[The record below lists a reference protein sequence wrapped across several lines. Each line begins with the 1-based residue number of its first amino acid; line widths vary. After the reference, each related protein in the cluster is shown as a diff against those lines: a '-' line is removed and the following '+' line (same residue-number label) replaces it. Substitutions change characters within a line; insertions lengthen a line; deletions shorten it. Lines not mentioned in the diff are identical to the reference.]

1 MLGPTKWR
9 LLTIVAGILLAH
21 AIESPNAKNTNNKL
35 NAQVPRTFAN
45 PGLGSV
51 RVEQVSPWSTGQSR
65 PARNLLVPHQLF
77 SRVDNIRY
85 IDSRTPNSRNLHS
98 TFGAFRYDQ
107 TPQQAATVA
116 AASEEHHEANGAVQ
130 RRQSKAFQ
138 MRRSDETVEGPLAG
152 VGEQSAAISVLPSP
166 EQQQQG
172 YEQYNYYQNVS
183 RQQRQQQQQH
193 RYKIIPISYFYQED
207 GQPSPADL
215 KPAQPNHP
223 PKDTENDE
231 PPHGSKLPSEEDR
244 EPVDQSEEAA
254 NGSSYSRSDTPMIG
268 ARRSGLK
275 FPGPV
280 LKAANTFTPQG
291 YSEESLT
298 LGDNLGI
305 FQQPVSTA
313 DEYGPL
319 EGSDPAI
326 VGGGFD
332 ARQTRASDDDFTR
345 NLYANRYFRD
355 FPGRPGPPPG
365 PLLDLRP
372 AESLARPS
380 RLIEFPGAVNVKQP
394 FRDQEQVTKFGDVSG
409 PVTAIQRPFGG
420 DFGIGDGAKSFRTF
434 DPNGYYTDSPYQSV
448 PVNGGGRPPYFP
460 AKLYTEP
467 NQKIYQPLWKTRS
480 PRVVFPQGDLSGPSG
495 FGVDNV
501 VFRDQNFGLNE
512 LAAIQ
517 DVRNEFNQDDINDEP
532 ATTTT
537 TTTSKDRVGGDGG
550 TFGNGNN
557 YSRGGVRSELQCQHE
572 GGTCEFFLLCWM
584 SGGLL
589 QGTCGGML
597 KGCCHRTAKSANIGI
612 DASTAIDLTNV
623 PALEYGPV
631 QNDPS
636 CGISLAKQ
644 TAQRRIVGGDDAGF
658 GSFPWQAYIRIG
670 SSRSMLSRCG
680 GSLISRRHVVT
691 AGHCVARATPR
702 QVHVTLGDYVINSA
716 VEPLPAYTF
725 GVRTINVHPYFKFT
739 PQADRFDVA
748 VLTLER
754 TVHFMPHIAPICL
767 PEKNEDFLGKF
778 GWAAGWGALNP
789 GSRLRPKTLQAVDVP
804 VLDNRVCER
813 WHRSNG
819 INVVIYPEML
829 CAGYRGGGKDSCQG
843 DSGGPL
849 MHEKTGRWYLIGI
862 VSAGYSCATR
872 GQPGIY
878 HRVAN
883 TVDWISH
890 ITQIST

>member
-1 MLGPTKWR
+1 MTFN
-9 LLTIVAGILLAH
+9 TIPCSESFRADKIWSESCQPPPPPVAP
-21 AIESPNAKNTNNKL
+21 ET
-35 NAQVPRTFAN
+35 
-45 PGLGSV
+45 GSETE
-51 RVEQVSPWSTGQSR
+51 RRKDEGNGSLST
-65 PARNLLVPHQLF
+65 H
-77 SRVDNIRY
+77 
-85 IDSRTPNSRNLHS
+85 T
-98 TFGAFRYDQ
+98 T
-107 TPQQAATVA
+107 TVA
-116 AASEEHHEANGAVQ
+116 AAVESEKRHL
-130 RRQSKAFQ
+130 RRKA
-138 MRRSDETVEGPLAG
+138 
-152 VGEQSAAISVLPSP
+152 
-166 EQQQQG
+166 
-172 YEQYNYYQNVS
+172 
-183 RQQRQQQQQH
+183 
-193 RYKIIPISYFYQED
+193 
-207 GQPSPADL
+207 
-215 KPAQPNHP
+215 
-223 PKDTENDE
+223 
-231 PPHGSKLPSEEDR
+231 
-244 EPVDQSEEAA
+244 EEAEDA
-254 NGSSYSRSDTPMIG
+254 DEK
-268 ARRSGLK
+268 RSG
-275 FPGPV
+275 
-280 LKAANTFTPQG
+280 
-291 YSEESLT
+291 S
-298 LGDNLGI
+298 
-305 FQQPVSTA
+305 
-313 DEYGPL
+313 
-319 EGSDPAI
+319 
-326 VGGGFD
+326 
-332 ARQTRASDDDFTR
+332 
-345 NLYANRYFRD
+345 
-355 FPGRPGPPPG
+355 
-365 PLLDLRP
+365 
-372 AESLARPS
+372 
-380 RLIEFPGAVNVKQP
+380 
-394 FRDQEQVTKFGDVSG
+394 
-409 PVTAIQRPFGG
+409 
-420 DFGIGDGAKSFRTF
+420 
-434 DPNGYYTDSPYQSV
+434 
-448 PVNGGGRPPYFP
+448 
-460 AKLYTEP
+460 
-467 NQKIYQPLWKTRS
+467 
-480 PRVVFPQGDLSGPSG
+480 
-495 FGVDNV
+495 
-501 VFRDQNFGLNE
+501 
-512 LAAIQ
+512 
-517 DVRNEFNQDDINDEP
+517 
-532 ATTTT
+532 
-537 TTTSKDRVGGDGG
+537 VGGDGG
-550 TFGNGNN
+550 TFGAGSNYGN
-557 YSRGGVRSELQCQHE
+557 RGGTVRSELQCQHE

-670 SSRSMLSRCG
+670 SSRCG

>member
-21 AIESPNAKNTNNKL
+21 AIESPTSKSNKL
-35 NAQVPRTFAN
+35 NAQVRTFTN
-45 PGLGSV
+45 PELGL
-51 RVEQVSPWSTGQSR
+51 RIEQISPWSTGR
-65 PARNLLVPHQLF
+65 NIPARNLLVPHQLF

-85 IDSRTPNSRNLHS
+85 IDSRTPNSRHLQS
-98 TFGAFRYDQ
+98 TFGAFRIADEP
-107 TPQQAATVA
+107 TQQ
-116 AASEEHHEANGAVQ
+116 SPNGAAIQ
-130 RRQSKAFQ
+130 RRRSKAFQ
-138 MRRSDETVEGPLAG
+138 MRRSDEVAPDVGLALDQQPG
-152 VGEQSAAISVLPSP
+152 ASVLPSP
-166 EQQQQG
+166 EQ
-172 YEQYNYYQNVS
+172 EPIYQNVS
-183 RQQRQQQQQH
+183 RAQRQH
-193 RYKIIPISYFYQED
+193 RYKIIPISYFYREEA
-207 GQPSPADL
+207 QPIPSEL
-215 KPAQPNHP
+215 KPVGPSRP
-223 PKDTENDE
+223 PKDTDNDE
-231 PPHGSKLPSEEDR
+231 PEVPDTSSKQHQEQ
-244 EPVDQSEEAA
+244 DQAA
-254 NGSSYSRSDTPMIG
+254 QDGDEYARSDTPVIG
-268 ARRSGLK
+268 ARRSGIQ
-275 FPGPV
+275 FPGP
-280 LKAANTFTPQG
+280 LKAATGFTPQG

-298 LGDNLGI
+298 LGDNLGL

-313 DEYGPL
+313 DEYGPVDGEPTH
-319 EGSDPAI
+319 EGRGTDEFS
-326 VGGGFD
+326 
-332 ARQTRASDDDFTR
+332 RS
-345 NLYANRYFRD
+345 LYANRYFRD
-355 FPGRPGPPPG
+355 FNRPAPI
-365 PLLDLRP
+365 DLRP
-372 AESLARPS
+372 AESLPRPS
-380 RLIEFPGAVNVKQP
+380 RLIEFPGNVNVKQP
-394 FRDQEQVTKFGDVSG
+394 FRDDVTKFGDVSG
-409 PVTAIQRPFGG
+409 PVTAIQRPFG
-420 DFGIGDGAKSFRTF
+420 DAFGGEGKNFRTF
-434 DPNGYYTDSPYQSV
+434 DPAYYTDSPYQ
-448 PVNGGGRPPYFP
+448 PNRAPPYFP

-480 PRVVFPQGDLSGPSG
+480 PRVVFPQGDLASGPSG

-532 ATTTT
+532 ATT
-537 TTTSKDRVGGDGG
+537 SKDRG
-550 TFGNGNN
+550 
-557 YSRGGVRSELQCQHE
+557 
-572 GGTCEFFLLCWM
+572 
-584 SGGLL
+584 
-589 QGTCGGML
+589 
-597 KGCCHRTAKSANIGI
+597 
-612 DASTAIDLTNV
+612 
-623 PALEYGPV
+623 
-631 QNDPS
+631 

-670 SSRSMLSRCG
+670 SSRCG